1 MKKLVMT
8 FAIVAFLIGGL
19 SLNASAQKKVKA
31 TKSKVEITQDEKKL
45 GKAQDEKKLGKAQD
59 EKKIGKAQDEK
70 KIGNAQGEKKIG
82 NAQGEK
88 KIGNAQGV
96 ANYDQM
102 LKDFE
107 TNIDMYIVAYEKAMK
122 GTADKNDFMTYQKK
136 ALALQAMLDK
146 AKDKLNPNQV
156 EQYIKLKAKLAEAL
170 RRK

>member
-19 SLNASAQKKVKA
+19 SLNASAQGKVKA
-31 TKSKVEITQDEKKL
+31 TKKAKVENTQDEKKL

-59 EKKIGKAQDEK
+59 
-70 KIGNAQGEKKIG
+70 
-82 NAQGEK
+82 EK

-107 TNIDMYIVAYEKAMK
+107 TNIDMYIAAYEKAMK

-170 RRK
+170 KRK

>member
-19 SLNASAQKKVKA
+19 SLNASAQSKKVKA
-31 TKSKVEITQDEKKL
+31 TEKAKVENTQDV
-45 GKAQDEKKLGKAQD
+45 KKLGKAQD
-59 EKKIGKAQDEK
+59 EKKIGKAQD
-70 KIGNAQGEKKIG
+70 EKKIG

-107 TNIDMYIVAYEKAMK
+107 TNIDMYIAAYEKAMK

>member
-59 EKKIGKAQDEK
+59 EKKIGKAQD
-70 KIGNAQGEKKIG
+70 
-82 NAQGEK
+82 EK

>member
-19 SLNASAQKKVKA
+19 TFNASAQSKTTKTKGQVVNTQNPKVG
-31 TKSKVEITQDEKKL
+31 TNQTTT
-45 GKAQDEKKLGKAQD
+45 
-59 EKKIGKAQDEK
+59 
-70 KIGNAQGEKKIG
+70 
-82 NAQGEK
+82 
-88 KIGNAQGV
+88 
-96 ANYDQM
+96 NYDQM

-107 TNIDMYIVAYEKAMK
+107 TNIDKYIAAYEKAMK

>member
-45 GKAQDEKKLGKAQD
+45 GKAQDEKK
-59 EKKIGKAQDEK
+59 IGKAQD
-70 KIGNAQGEKKIG
+70 EKKIG

-107 TNIDMYIVAYEKAMK
+107 TNIDMYIAAYEKAMK

>member
-19 SLNASAQKKVKA
+19 SLNASAQGKVKA
-31 TKSKVEITQDEKKL
+31 TKKAKVENT
-45 GKAQDEKKLGKAQD
+45 QDEKKLGKAQD

-70 KIGNAQGEKKIG
+70 KIGNAQG
-82 NAQGEK
+82 
-88 KIGNAQGV
+88 V

-107 TNIDMYIVAYEKAMK
+107 TNIDMYIAAYEKAMK

-170 RRK
+170 KRK

>member
-19 SLNASAQKKVKA
+19 SLNASAQGKVKA
-31 TKSKVEITQDEKKL
+31 TKKAKVENTQDEKKL

-70 KIGNAQGEKKIG
+70 KIGNAQG
-82 NAQGEK
+82 
-88 KIGNAQGV
+88 V

-107 TNIDMYIVAYEKAMK
+107 TNIDMYIAAYEKAMK

-170 RRK
+170 KRK

>member
-19 SLNASAQKKVKA
+19 SLNASAQRKVKA
-31 TKSKVEITQDEKKL
+31 TKSKVEIT
-45 GKAQDEKKLGKAQD
+45 QDEKKLGKAQD

-82 NAQGEK
+82 NAQG
-88 KIGNAQGV
+88 V

-107 TNIDMYIVAYEKAMK
+107 TNIDMYIAAYEKAMK

>member
-1 MKKLVMT
+1 MT

-19 SLNASAQKKVKA
+19 SLNASAQSKKVKA
-31 TKSKVEITQDEKKL
+31 TEKAKVENTQDVKKL
-45 GKAQDEKKLGKAQD
+45 GKAQDEKKV
-59 EKKIGKAQDEK
+59 
-70 KIGNAQGEKKIG
+70 GNAQG
-82 NAQGEK
+82 A
-88 KIGNAQGV
+88 

-107 TNIDMYIVAYEKAMK
+107 TNIDKYIAAYEKAMK

-170 RRK
+170 KRK

>member
-1 MKKLVMT
+1 MT

-19 SLNASAQKKVKA
+19 SLNASAQSKKVKA
-31 TKSKVEITQDEKKL
+31 TEKAKVENTQDEKKL
-45 GKAQDEKKLGKAQD
+45 GTAQNEKKV
-59 EKKIGKAQDEK
+59 
-70 KIGNAQGEKKIG
+70 GNAQG
-82 NAQGEK
+82 A
-88 KIGNAQGV
+88 

-107 TNIDMYIVAYEKAMK
+107 TNIDKYIAAYEKAMK

>member
-19 SLNASAQKKVKA
+19 SLNASAQSKKVKA
-31 TKSKVEITQDEKKL
+31 TEKAKVENTQDVKKL

-59 EKKIGKAQDEK
+59 
-70 KIGNAQGEKKIG
+70 EKKIG

-107 TNIDMYIVAYEKAMK
+107 TNIDMYIAAYEKAMK

>member
-19 SLNASAQKKVKA
+19 SLNASAQSKKVKA
-31 TKSKVEITQDEKKL
+31 TEKAKVENTQDVKKLGKAQDEKKL

-59 EKKIGKAQDEK
+59 
-70 KIGNAQGEKKIG
+70 EKKIG

-107 TNIDMYIVAYEKAMK
+107 TNIDMYIAAYEKAMK